1 MRSTVALLVL
11 VAACG
16 ARADRYHP
24 AEPAGRAAPASRA
37 APAEALGSHWMGQAQ
52 DALKERLARPANLNK
67 ARNVI
72 MFLGDGMSVPTLA
85 AARALL
91 GQRQQATGEEAQMT
105 FETFPTSGLSKT
117 YCVNSQVADSACS
130 ATAYLCG
137 VKTNQGLLG
146 VDASVQRHNCESS
159 IDTARHVE
167 SIAEWAL
174 ADGRDAGIVTT
185 TRITHASP
193 AGVFAK
199 TANRNWENDAEVK
212 SANQDINAC
221 PDIAYQLI
229 HKHPGNKFKVI
240 LGGGRRNFLPTTVV
254 DEESQSGRR
263 TDGRNLIEEWQ
274 QDKAARQV
282 SFRYIWNVNELLQV
296 NDNLPEYL
304 LGLFESNHLQ
314 YHMQANLNTEPTL
327 EQLTET
333 AIRMLSRNEKG
344 FFLFVEGGRID
355 HAHHD
360 NLAHLALDETLE
372 MDKAVKR
379 AVELLSEED
388 TLIVVTAD
396 HAHVMS
402 YNGYSQ
408 RGNDIL
414 GPSRDSDMH
423 NLPYM
428 TLSYTNGPG
437 FRPHVNGIRPDV
449 TQENNYNAINWKSHV
464 DVPLESETHG
474 GDDVVVFA
482 RGPHHTLFTGLYE
495 QNQIPHLMAYAACI
509 GPGLHSC
516 NKADAT
522 TAPPPEPTTT
532 ESATSPEAATSPA
545 PDTTTASTTTPQ
557 PSAAA
562 PVSATL
568 TLFVLL
574 TIVNLLM
581 H

>member
-1 MRSTVALLVL
+1 M
-11 VAACG
+11 
-16 ARADRYHP
+16 
-24 AEPAGRAAPASRA
+24 
-37 APAEALGSHWMGQAQ
+37 
-52 DALKERLARPANLNK
+52 
-67 ARNVI
+67 
-72 MFLGDGMSVPTLA
+72 
-85 AARALL
+85 
-91 GQRQQATGEEAQMT
+91 
-105 FETFPTSGLSKT
+105 
-117 YCVNSQVADSACS
+117 
-130 ATAYLCG
+130 
-137 VKTNQGLLG
+137 
-146 VDASVQRHNCESS
+146 
-159 IDTARHVE
+159 
-167 SIAEWAL
+167 
-174 ADGRDAGIVTT
+174 TT

-212 SANQDINAC
+212 AANQDINAC

-229 HKHPGNKFKVI
+229 HKHPGNKFKVSFILWSYYNLFSFKCNTVVLHCILFRQVI
-240 LGGGRRNFLPTTVV
+240 LGGGRRNFLPTTVI
-254 DEESQSGRR
+254 DEESQAGRR

-274 QDKAARQV
+274 QDKAARGV
-282 SFRYIWNVNELLQV
+282 SFKYVWNVSELLQL

-333 AIRMLSRNEKG
+333 AIRMLNRNEKG

-372 MDKAVKR
+372 MDKAIKR

-408 RGNDIL
+408 RGNSIL
-414 GPSRDSDMH
+414 GPSRDTDENNM
-423 NLPYM
+423 PYM

-437 FRPHVNGIRPDV
+437 FRPHVNGKRSDV
-449 TQENNYNAINWKSHV
+449 TQENGFGKYYSLFFIVDSTTRLLMYAFNVYGLSVTGTLTWRSHV
-464 DVPLESETHG
+464 DVPLDSETHG
-474 GDDVVVFA
+474 GDDVAVFA
-482 RGPHHTLFTGLYE
+482 RGPYHMLFTGLYE

-516 NKADAT
+516 AEADTTSTPAANPPDAT
-522 TAPPPEPTTT
+522 TASPTTA
-532 ESATSPEAATSPA
+532 E
-545 PDTTTASTTTPQ
+545 

-568 TLFVLL
+568 ALFALL
-574 TIVNLLM
+574 TTLTLLL

>member
-1 MRSTVALLVL
+1 MRSIVTLLVL

-16 ARADRYHP
+16 ALADRYHP
-24 AEPAGRAAPASRA
+24 AEPAERAGPAGRAS
-37 APAEALGSHWMGQAQ
+37 PAELLGSHWRAQAQ
-52 DALKERLARPANLNK
+52 DALKERLARPANRNK

-91 GQRQQATGEEAQMT
+91 GQRQGATGEEAQMT
-105 FETFPTSGLSKT
+105 FESFPTSGLSKT

-212 SANQDINAC
+212 AANQDINAC

-240 LGGGRRNFLPTTVV
+240 LGGGRRNFLPTTVT
-254 DEESQSGRR
+254 DEESQAGRR

-274 QDKAARQV
+274 QDKAARGV
-282 SFRYIWNVNELLQV
+282 SFKYVWNVSELLQL

-333 AIRMLSRNEKG
+333 AIRMLNRNEKG

-372 MDKAVKR
+372 MDKAIKR

-402 YNGYSQ
+402 YNGYSR
-408 RGNDIL
+408 RGNSIL
-414 GPSRDSDMH
+414 GPSRDTDE
-423 NLPYM
+423 NNVPYM

-437 FRPHVNGIRPDV
+437 FRPHVNGKRSDV
-449 TQENNYNAINWKSHV
+449 TQENGFGTLTWKSHV
-464 DVPLESETHG
+464 DVPLDSETHG
-474 GDDVVVFA
+474 GDDVAVFA
-482 RGPHHTLFTGLYE
+482 RGPYHMLFTGLYE

-516 NKADAT
+516 AEADTTSTPEANPPEAT
-522 TAPPPEPTTT
+522 TASPTTA
-532 ESATSPEAATSPA
+532 E
-545 PDTTTASTTTPQ
+545 

-568 TLFVLL
+568 ALFALL
-574 TIVNLLM
+574 TTLTLLL